1 MKKANAEPDPMLT
14 QAIKNLRALRR
25 EMMPDA
31 GCYEPARPEQ
41 IQCWADKVS
50 TAIADLQEVGPKA

>member
-1 MKKANAEPDPMLT
+1 MLT